1 MGSPSDFFFYE
12 MEEMVAEFLS
22 FFLFVSYFCLRNE
35 CKTYE
40 YKTKKMKKRIRS
52 AGFPRIFTIFAKN
65 TAHNEITISYY
76 TTVEGKVGQ

>member
-40 YKTKKMKKRIRS
+40 YKTKKMKNILLTRLMI
-52 AGFPRIFTIFAKN
+52 
-65 TAHNEITISYY
+65 
-76 TTVEGKVGQ
+76 